1 MLCEISGSPTS
12 AHYTQIIGHVGD
24 DGNVYNSR
32 AGEAGGEGLDR
43 CVGHIAADGNVYSTA
58 KGFGEGM
65 AQCVGHIGGDGNIY
79 NTPKG
84 AAVGQAGCVGH
95 AGPDGRVY
103 TTPAGVSAG
112 LDACVGQVLSGS
124 REMGAAALL
133 LLLNRAPGG
142 RVDWAG
148 PADEAGSN
156 GSGTA
161 AGPAGSGAATGKRPF
176 TLYKTE
182 GELLKGMAFRLV
194 MLSLLG
200 AGVGCVLTNLNV
212 ALGVVL
218 GLLVGGGLTLF
229 LTMGASSVA
238 YHFDTVR
245 CKSAMLRC
253 FFRRPAFWG
262 IIFPVLLWA
271 AAALILLSLLSG
283 SPSLALSLCAVGLAM
298 ALGAGIG
305 RAIRRRRGK

>member
-12 AHYTQIIGHVGD
+12 AHYTRIIGHVGD

-43 CVGHIAADGNVYSTA
+43 CVGHI
-58 KGFGEGM
+58 
-65 AQCVGHIGGDGNIY
+65 GGDGNIY

-84 AAVGQAGCVGH
+84 AAVGRAGCVGH

-103 TTPAGVSAG
+103 TTPAGAAAG

-133 LLLNRAPGG
+133 LLLNRAPEG
-142 RVDWAG
+142 RDDWAG
-148 PADEAGSN
+148 PADGAGSN

-229 LTMGASSVA
+229 FTMGASYVF
-238 YHFDTVR
+238 YQFDTGR
-245 CKSAMLRC
+245 CKSALLRC
-253 FFRRPAFWG
+253 FFRRPAFLG
-262 IIFPVLLWA
+262 HHF
-271 AAALILLSLLSG
+271 SG
-283 SPSLALSLCAVGLAM
+283 FAVG
-298 ALGAGIG
+298 GG
-305 RAIRRRRGK
+305 RADFAEPAVRFAQPGVEPVRGGPGHGPGGRDRQGHTPQAREMRRVR

>member
-12 AHYTQIIGHVGD
+12 AHYTRIIGHVGD

-65 AQCVGHIGGDGNIY
+65 AQCVGYIGEDGNIY
-79 NTPKG
+79 NTPRG

-103 TTPAGVSAG
+103 TTPAGAAAG

-142 RVDWAG
+142 RDDWAG
-148 PADEAGSN
+148 PADGAGST
-156 GSGTA
+156 GA
-161 AGPAGSGAATGKRPF
+161 AGAAPTRRKTPPVV
-176 TLYKTE
+176 YKTE
-182 GELLKGMAFRLV
+182 EQLLRSMAFRFV

-229 LTMGASSVA
+229 FTMGASYVF
-238 YHFDTVR
+238 YQFDTGR
-245 CKSAMLRC
+245 CKHALLRC

-298 ALGAGIG
+298 ALGAGVG

>member
-1 MLCEISGSPTS
+1 M
-12 AHYTQIIGHVGD
+12 
-24 DGNVYNSR
+24 
-32 AGEAGGEGLDR
+32 
-43 CVGHIAADGNVYSTA
+43 
-58 KGFGEGM
+58 
-65 AQCVGHIGGDGNIY
+65 
-79 NTPKG
+79 
-84 AAVGQAGCVGH
+84 
-95 AGPDGRVY
+95 
-103 TTPAGVSAG
+103 
-112 LDACVGQVLSGS
+112 
-124 REMGAAALL
+124 
-133 LLLNRAPGG
+133 
-142 RVDWAG
+142 
-148 PADEAGSN
+148 
-156 GSGTA
+156 
-161 AGPAGSGAATGKRPF
+161 
-176 TLYKTE
+176 
-182 GELLKGMAFRLV
+182 KGMAFRFM